1 MEEEEEEEE
10 EIEIE
15 LVHTP
20 VKIVGK
26 KKKIQI

>member
-1 MEEEEEEEE
+1 VEEEEEEEE

-20 VKIVGK
+20 VKIVC